1 MATLEMEIQV
11 GIDLIT
17 FVALRFKKILNRVTF
32 QVLQMAF
39 RNNNSS

>member
-1 MATLEMEIQV
+1 MASLEMEIQV

-32 QVLQMAF
+32 QVPQMAF